1 MLEPDAVK
9 RNVYT
14 ILFTLVILGFFIIHN
29 TELLAHGGRTN
40 SQGCHNNTKTG
51 DYHCHNSGSSKDTS
65 SSSSNQSMGFGENQ
79 LNQMLAASLGGKTEV
94 SIPFKTEGSGI
105 SSEVRIDIVTDEY
118 VIEGGLDKRS
128 SLDSIQQALFASSQ
142 TGKKPAVAI
151 YDTDSIWGV
160 YEHRIWVAA
169 KAVNIKFIW
178 VFEGNIVYK

>member
-1 MLEPDAVK
+1 MLESDAVK
-9 RNVYT
+9 RIVYT
-14 ILFTLVILGFFIIHN
+14 ILFSLIILGFN

-51 DYHCHNSGSSKDTS
+51 NYHCHNSGSSKDTS

-79 LNQMLAASLGGKTEV
+79 LNKMLAASLGGKTEV
-94 SIPFKTEGSGI
+94 SIPFKTVGSDI
-105 SSEVRIDIVTDEY
+105 LSEVRIDIVTDEY

-128 SLDSIQQALFASSQ
+128 SLDSIQQSLFASSQ

-151 YDTDSIWGV
+151 YDTDSTWGI

-169 KAVNIKFIW
+169 KAINVHYIW
-178 VFEGNIVYK
+178 VSKGKIYYK